1 MACDWHESWP
11 APIEQASLSQLHAAV
26 LCAVNAIAN
35 MVPFGGNDIPTFVI
49 YGSVALGAIGLV
61 GAFGLWRVRRW
72 GAVLS
77 AAVLALSALL
87 AGPGVLFAPTLL
99 LHLLASV
106 GVLVAV
112 VVLTLIL
119 LPSSRRAYA
128 SGR

>member
-1 MACDWHESWP
+1 MSDQTTMP
-11 APIEQASLSQLHAAV
+11 RRPVIVTVAAV

-35 MVPFGGNDIPTFVI
+35 LVPFGGNDIPTPVI
-49 YGSVALGAIGLV
+49 YGSVVLGAIGLV

-77 AAVLALSALL
+77 SAVLVLGALL
-87 AGPGVLFAPTLL
+87 AAPGILFAPSLPL
-99 LHLLASV
+99 RLLASV